1 MADNESCFEMDS
13 DPEVVR
19 FIAVPSADEAGHKA
33 FIEART
39 RGPYPFGQGYWTV
52 RENCTPTRFLG
63 WILLMPLD
71 AVGPDIEIGWRFRRD
86 AWGAG
91 FATEAA
97 RAVLDHAFTTLAL
110 AEVVA
115 DIHPANARSI
125 RVAEKIG
132 LLLRGRRLHHGAP
145 HLHCAMTMTEFRVAG
160 GLPTDQNSMSSS
172 SSSSGS
178 SLAAATHSC
187 TSASAMM
194 VRQYCAESGSR
205 RTS

>member
-1 MADNESCFEMDS
+1 MAAPTPSASQQTLATPRLLLEPRTMADNESCFKMDS
-13 DPEVVR
+13 DPEVIR
-19 FIAVPSADEAGHKA
+19 FIAVPWADDAAHKA

-52 RENCTPTRFLG
+52 RQKSEPTRFLG

-71 AVGPDIEIGWRFRRD
+71 AVGPDTEIGWRLRRD

-97 RAVLDHAFTTLAL
+97 RALLEHAFTTLGL

-115 DIHPANARSI
+115 DIHPENTRSV

-132 LLLRGRRLHHGAP
+132 LLLRGRRLHHGEP
-145 HLHCAMTMTEFRVAG
+145 HLHYAMNVTEYRAG
-160 GLPTDQNSMSSS
+160 RD
-172 SSSSGS
+172 
-178 SLAAATHSC
+178 
-187 TSASAMM
+187 
-194 VRQYCAESGSR
+194 
-205 RTS
+205 RT

>member
-1 MADNESCFEMDS
+1 MAAPTPSASQQTLATPRLLLEPRTMADNEGCFKMDS
-13 DPEVVR
+13 DPEVIR
-19 FIAVPSADEAGHKA
+19 FIAVPWADDAAHKA

-52 RENCTPTRFLG
+52 RQKSEPTRFLG

-71 AVGPDIEIGWRFRRD
+71 AVGPDTEIGWRLRRD

-97 RAVLDHAFTTLAL
+97 RALLEHAFTTLGL

-115 DIHPANARSI
+115 DIHPENTRSV

-132 LLLRGRRLHHGAP
+132 LLLRGRRLHHGEP
-145 HLHCAMTMTEFRVAG
+145 HLHYTMNVTEYRAG
-160 GLPTDQNSMSSS
+160 RD
-172 SSSSGS
+172 
-178 SLAAATHSC
+178 
-187 TSASAMM
+187 
-194 VRQYCAESGSR
+194 
-205 RTS
+205 RT